1 MKMTIGGGEG
11 LETLLVNIA
20 LCIVIV
26 IGNQNKNELTLKM
39 NLIGLTSGVPEWPA
53 FLNPDFSTNTFIH
66 TTHLDNFDYDKI
78 LKKCL

>member
-39 NLIGLTSGVPEWPA
+39 NLIRP
-53 FLNPDFSTNTFIH
+53 
-66 TTHLDNFDYDKI
+66 
-78 LKKCL
+78 

>member
-1 MKMTIGGGEG
+1 MLKVQTRIKNYRSQYWIRIMKMTIGGGEG

-39 NLIGLTSGVPEWPA
+39 NLIRP
-53 FLNPDFSTNTFIH
+53 
-66 TTHLDNFDYDKI
+66 
-78 LKKCL
+78 